1 MQNLVYKNNEDKNY
15 SISET
20 ISGSAKINNL
30 KISPEDIENYYISV
44 YNKIRLYT
52 EKEVIDKLNA
62 HSKKISKRTFI
73 NHRESKGFSYFKVG
87 RRILY
92 NIIEIFRYYQIDEST
107 YSINDYLI
115 KDFDL
120 DLDLYSVSTKELSD
134 LLHVNEA
141 TIRDYV
147 KNKIISYKYINK
159 KYTFNYLDIVDSIR
173 IHQ

>member
-15 SISET
+15 SISES

-30 KISPEDIENYYISV
+30 EISPEDIENYYNSV

-52 EKEVIDKLNA
+52 EKEVVEKLNA
-62 HSKKISKRTFI
+62 HSKKISNRTFI
-73 NHRESKGFSYFKVG
+73 NHRESNGFSYFKVG

-92 NIIEIFRYYQIDEST
+92 NIIEIFRYFQIDEST

-115 KDFDL
+115 KD
-120 DLDLYSVSTKELSD
+120 LDLYSVSTKKLSD

>member
-20 ISGSAKINNL
+20 ISVSAKINNL
-30 KISPEDIENYYISV
+30 KISPEDLENYYLSV

-52 EKEVIDKLNA
+52 ENEVIDKLNA
-62 HSKKISKRTFI
+62 NSKKISKRTFI
-73 NHRESKGFSYFKVG
+73 NHRESKGFSYYKVG

-115 KDFDL
+115 KD
-120 DLDLYSVSTKELSD
+120 LDLYSVSTKKLSD
-134 LLHVNEA
+134 LLHVNES
-141 TIRDYV
+141 TIREYV
-147 KNKIISYKYINK
+147 KNNLISYNYKNK